1 MHIYIGGAYN
11 GKTEYVKRWIG
22 DQPAFFCTMETA
34 ASAKPGERLII
45 SDVHE
50 WLKNAQLTEEQANE
64 AVQAVSK
71 SDTVFI
77 LTEIGRGVVPLE
89 AEQRE
94 LRDRC
99 GRVYQQ
105 LCKEASDVTRIWY
118 GIPQI
123 IKRSEDK

>member
-1 MHIYIGGAYN
+1 MHVYIGGAYN
-11 GKTEYVKRWIG
+11 GKTKYVRRWIG
-22 DQPAFFCTMETA
+22 DQPACFCTMETA
-34 ASAKPGERLII
+34 ANAKSGERLVI
-45 SDVHE
+45 SNVHD
-50 WLKNAQLTEEQANE
+50 WLKNTELTEQQANE
-64 AVQAVSK
+64 ALQAVSHQ
-71 SDTVFI
+71 DTIFI

-118 GIPQI
+118 GIPQS
-123 IKRSEDK
+123 IKRREDE